1 MPTIDT
7 LDALGPNLG
16 DAITTTCALYI
27 PKVCQRYAHKMPK
40 ICPKNA
46 KDMQKICLRYA
57 Q

>member
-40 ICPKNA
+40 ICPKYARN
-46 KDMQKICLRYA
+46 MPRICKRYA
-57 Q
+57 